1 MLLLSPIWLLY
12 KLCRIKNH
20 CNLTNWILLDKY
32 IIYLEKSL
40 HNLKQVLNLSCSN
53 YVSGLSCRS
62 NENVFRIPRKTRLRF
77 LSLSS
82 FDQRLYWLQHTVPYN
97 MNLSTH
103 SVTYIL
109 KTFCEFL
116 SWSLWRS
123 NTFTK
128 SVKKVKNWR
137 SCYDNLNEYLVFQQ
151 KMRKSEKWKRSV
163 CSSTQDF

>member
-1 MLLLSPIWLLY
+1 M
-12 KLCRIKNH
+12 RMF
-20 CNLTNWILLDKY
+20 
-32 IIYLEKSL
+32 
-40 HNLKQVLNLSCSN
+40 
-53 YVSGLSCRS
+53 
-62 NENVFRIPRKTRLRF
+62 FRIPRKTRLRF

-137 SCYDNLNEYLVFQQ
+137 SCYGNLNEYLVFQQ
-151 KMRKSEKWKRSV
+151 KNEKKWKVKEV
-163 CSSTQDF
+163 CLFFNSRLLNNPISTICQSANCCTAVVFEFKFFYKSLSLAGIRTHDLHGTNLTRYNTLPVFGC